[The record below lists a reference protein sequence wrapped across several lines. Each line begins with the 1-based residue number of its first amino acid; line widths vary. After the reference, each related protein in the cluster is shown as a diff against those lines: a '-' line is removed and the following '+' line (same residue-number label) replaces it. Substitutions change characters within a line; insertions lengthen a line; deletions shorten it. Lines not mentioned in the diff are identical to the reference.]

1 MADLSALAPI
11 TTTATALS
19 NLVLVSPQKTI
30 GYQPQSGPSQNT
42 NANVQQPPAFMFNYE
57 GEQVVTLDSE
67 ITDHYV
73 EKNTSLQDQIA
84 LKPEHYVVRGFI
96 GELND
101 IAPLGLQTIEA
112 IADKL
117 TVIDAYTPDLSETA
131 LIAYNTAFQLYQ
143 VAQNASNAAIAA
155 WSSVTGSGG
164 ESVIGGTGLKSQPNQ
179 TKQQLAFQQLYGYQR
194 NRTLFT
200 VQTPWAVFQ
209 DMALMKIKAVQDPET
224 QVITDFE
231 LTFKLMRFA
240 DVFVT
245 GAAVQFDINDFQGR
259 SADQA
264 AGTTNLGVQSPPA
277 VPTSPLD
284 LVGST
289 A

>member
-19 NLVLVSPQKTI
+19 DLILVSPQKTI
-30 GYQPQSGPSQNT
+30 GYQPQTGPSQNT
-42 NANVQQPPAFMFNYE
+42 NANSQQPPAFIFNYE
-57 GEQVVTLDSE
+57 GEQVLILDSE

-73 EKNTSLQDQIA
+73 EKNSAIQDQIA
-84 LKPEHYVVRGFI
+84 LKPENYVVRGFI
-96 GELND
+96 AELND
-101 IAPLGLQTIEA
+101 IAPLGLQTVKTL
-112 IADKL
+112 ADKL
-117 TVIDAYTPDLSETA
+117 TVIDSYTPDLSETA

-143 VAQNASNAAIAA
+143 VAQNAYNAGVAA
-155 WSSVTGSGG
+155 WSSATNSGG
-164 ESVIGGTGLKSQPNQ
+164 ESVINGAGLKSQPNQ

-231 LTFKLMRFA
+231 LTFKLLRFA
-240 DVFVT
+240 TTSVT
-245 GAAVQFDINDFQGR
+245 GGTSTANANLLQGR
-259 SADQA
+259 ASDQA
-264 AGTTNLGVQSPPA
+264 SGTVNLGTQNPPA
-277 VPTSPLD
+277 TGLTPLT
-284 LVGST
+284 LGF
-289 A
+289 